1 MSVFSSDS
9 DRTDTMRLRLN
20 SVLRSAMST
29 LAATSLAIAFAMP
42 VAAQNAQTE
51 GRWQAWLGCWTPPG
65 QLFCTIGK
73 AATSVVCVVPTSTA
87 SAVDV
92 MTVSAGKIVDR
103 THVDTDGQPHALAKQ
118 GCTGWQSAKWSPSA
132 HGLCLNS

>member
-51 GRWQAWLGCWTPPG
+51 GRWQAWLGCWTPAG
-65 QLFCTIGK
+65 TLIRTIGK
-73 AATSVVCVVPTSTA
+73 SATSVVCVVPTSTA
-87 SAVDV
+87 SAGDGV
-92 MTVSAGKIVDR
+92 TLSAGEV
-103 THVDTDGQPHALAKQ
+103 G
-118 GCTGWQSAKWSPSA
+118 
-132 HGLCLNS
+132 